1 MGNWKRL
8 ETECGG
14 GIALDYHTDPSKYGG
29 GGTIRLKLE
38 NWFMMSNI
46 TQM

>member
-1 MGNWKRL
+1 MSNWILL

-29 GGTIRLKLE
+29 GGGLSYRGWTISL
-38 NWFMMSNI
+38 
-46 TQM
+46 

>member
-1 MGNWKRL
+1 MSNWILL

-29 GGTIRLKLE
+29 GGIIVPRLD
-38 NWFMMSNI
+38 N
-46 TQM
+46 